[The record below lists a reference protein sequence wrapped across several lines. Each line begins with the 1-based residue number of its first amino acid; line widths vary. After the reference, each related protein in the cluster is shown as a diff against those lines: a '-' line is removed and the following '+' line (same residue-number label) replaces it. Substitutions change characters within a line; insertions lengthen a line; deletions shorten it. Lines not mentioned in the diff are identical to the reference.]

1 MFFLV
6 PCTCQPTNP
15 SMECCRTPGVVAS
28 SLDKTT
34 DASSMFKV
42 AWSHVSLAFSP
53 QLLFHAGFQPTNQNK
68 LIISSRTAVFSHLV
82 FRIDSIDNCVV
93 PCTICGITVT
103 GTRLQGF
110 QQTMSW
116 VQWMMPRNFARR
128 SGWNEMQE
136 SPNQGIC
143 RPPPNTT
150 EKIQPLS
157 LVIEKLVHHCEDL
170 MKMMLCMTI
179 QTEFLWG
186 QTKKQTPNATWLAF
200 VERARFSAFPTFS
213 GGRLP
218 SFFCG

>member
-6 PCTCQPTNP
+6 PCTCQSTNP

-53 QLLFHAGFQPTNQNK
+53 QLLFHARFQPTTQNK
-68 LIISSRTAVFSHLV
+68 LIISRTAVFSHLV

-116 VQWMMPRNFARR
+116 VQWCPETLQGGAVFDGTKCKSLQARASVGHQTQR
-128 SGWNEMQE
+128 KKSNL
-136 SPNQGIC
+136 C
-143 RPPPNTT
+143 RF
-150 EKIQPLS
+150 L
-157 LVIEKLVHHCEDL
+157 IENLNHHCEDL
-170 MKMMLCMTI
+170 MSYD
-179 QTEFLWG
+179 
-186 QTKKQTPNATWLAF
+186 
-200 VERARFSAFPTFS
+200 V
-213 GGRLP
+213 
-218 SFFCG
+218 

>member
-1 MFFLV
+1 
-6 PCTCQPTNP
+6 
-15 SMECCRTPGVVAS
+15 MECCRTPGVVAS

-42 AWSHVSLAFSP
+42 AWSHVSFAFSP
-53 QLLFHAGFQPTNQNK
+53 QLLFHARFQPTNQNK
-68 LIISSRTAVFSHLV
+68 LIISRTAVFSHLV

-93 PCTICGITVT
+93 RCTICGITVT

-116 VQWMMPRNFARR
+116 VQWCPETLQGGADGTKCKSLQARASVGR
-128 SGWNEMQE
+128 HQT
-136 SPNQGIC
+136 QLI
-143 RPPPNTT
+143 
-150 EKIQPLS
+150 IQPLVVS
-157 LVIEKLVHHCEDL
+157 NWKLFHHCEDL

-186 QTKKQTPNATWLAF
+186 QTKKQPPNATGSPLW
-200 VERARFSAFPTFS
+200 RGPISAFPTFS